1 MAEKTTVIIPSIL
14 SDAVER
20 IAALAR
26 KPLEDSQ
33 EIVTKDFFGRPYYKR
48 NGIPTPV
55 EYPGM
60 PLPTTKNYHSLD
72 ALITMVR
79 EEALALRFPCMGADR
94 AGSFDGYAGSTL
106 FLVVNDER
114 NVFCRT
120 SSDLLDYQSVTL
132 YKSYCDIVGSFKP
145 GVNYGHEAFMIA
157 LRAQFQP
164 SEDQDY
170 LLRILSSVSSQ
181 ATVKSE
187 DNGLGQQVS
196 VNKGI
201 CNIQMQPVKSI
212 VRLRPYR
219 TFQEVEQPESEF
231 LVRLTAEENG
241 SISIALHEADG
252 GMWRLDARRAIAD
265 YLINGL
271 TNEIDKGLVVVTP

>member
-1 MAEKTTVIIPSIL
+1 MAEKTIIIPSIL

-26 KPLEDSQ
+26 RPLEDSQ

-55 EYPGM
+55 EYPEM

-114 NVFCRT
+114 NVSCRT
-120 SSDLLDYQSVTL
+120 SSNLLDYQSATL

-145 GVNYGHEAFMIA
+145 GVNYSHEAFMIA
-157 LRAQFQP
+157 LRSQFQP
-164 SEDQDY
+164 SEDRDY
-170 LLRILSSVSSQ
+170 LLTILSSVSSQ

-187 DNGLGQQVS
+187 DSGLAQQVS

-201 CNIQMQPVKSI
+201 CNVKMEPIKSI

-265 YLINGL
+265 YLSDDL
-271 TNEIDKGLVVVTP
+271 ANEINSGLVVVTP